1 MASEEELSAV
11 AHEVRLAQAD
21 PTRAKAA
28 STEDA
33 LVRAVWLDA
42 FSASHHAAFA
52 VSCTRAVVNSFH
64 TLRTLMDAERLV
76 QCQLLR
82 DIVGPSPFRPSPPL
96 EPLLLRWSD
105 GVVVKIARMIYD
117 GRCFEDMPALE
128 EAGCDNEEILAH
140 CHQQGKHARGCWL
153 IDCIVGKK

>member
-1 MASEEELSAV
+1 M
-11 AHEVRLAQAD
+11 
-21 PTRAKAA
+21 
-28 STEDA
+28 
-33 LVRAVWLDA
+33 RAVWLDA